1 MEPGPGKFSFGVMAT
16 AVLLLV
22 AGPAVF
28 AQSTQERV
36 HRMSHTVMPFEM
48 SKTIHV
54 FKMTETGGILRVL
67 VRDPDDT
74 GQVALIRGHLAH
86 EAAKFQRGDYGDPGK
101 LHGPDMPGLRELEAN
116 ASRIRTSCHEIP
128 GGAEIRFET
137 EDIHL
142 ITAIHR
148 WFGAQLSEHGTDA
161 RAG

>member
-1 MEPGPGKFSFGVMAT
+1 MQPGSGKFWFGLMAP
-16 AVLLLV
+16 AVLMLLGG
-22 AGPAVF
+22 AAVF

-48 SKTIHV
+48 SKTLHV

-74 GQVALIRGHLAH
+74 GQTALIRKHLAH
-86 EAAKFQRGDYGDPGK
+86 EAGKFQRGDYGDPAQ
-101 LHGPDMPGLRELEAN
+101 LHGASMPGLRVLEAN
-116 ASRIRTSCHEIP
+116 ASRIRTSYHDVP

-137 EDIHL
+137 QDIHL

-148 WFGAQLSEHGTDA
+148 WFGAQLSEHGADA
-161 RAG
+161 RAE